1 MYADVAQLA
10 EQLICNQQVNGSSPF
25 IGLVKE
31 CPKSLE
37 VPFFVLGYK
46 KKTGCYRLFVP
57 LKVSFV
63 PRYLKSMDEVLLSSV
78 KEFNI
83 LVKKE

>member
-1 MYADVAQLA
+1 MYQRIYADVAQLA

-46 KKTGCYRLFVP
+46 KKLDAIGCSCL
-57 LKVSFV
+57 LKCRSC
-63 PRYLKSMDEVLLSSV
+63 PGT
-78 KEFNI
+78 
-83 LVKKE
+83 

>member
-1 MYADVAQLA
+1 M
-10 EQLICNQQVNGSSPF
+10 
-25 IGLVKE
+25 
-31 CPKSLE
+31 
-37 VPFFVLGYK
+37 
-46 KKTGCYRLFVP
+46 P